1 MIDLSG
7 LEVWFVTGSQ
17 HLYGP
22 ETLKAVEQH
31 SAIIGAALSAAS
43 SIPVEVVAK
52 PVVTTRESIERLC
65 LDANSSRNCIGLIT
79 WMHTFSPARMWISG
93 LESLAKPFLHLH
105 TQFNEELPWATIDME
120 FMNLNQSAHGDREFG
135 FLVSRMRRPRKVV
148 VGSWREASV
157 HSEVAGWTRAA
168 CGWHD
173 ARQLRIA
180 RLGDNMRNV
189 AVTEGDKTAAQ
200 IKLRYCVNGYGTGEL
215 VERMGQVN
223 DAEVEKLAAE
233 YDQTY
238 SLAEPLRPNG
248 CKRKALLEA
257 ARIEIGLRH
266 FLSDTGANAFTDT
279 FEDLHGLPQLPGIA
293 AQRLMADGYG
303 FAAEGDWKTAA
314 LVRAMK
320 VMSHGLKGGTS
331 FMEDYTY
338 HLKDGGQVLG
348 AHMLE
353 VCPSIAADKPT
364 VEVHPLS
371 IGAKGDPVRLVFTA
385 SSGNAVNASIVDMGN
400 RFRLVVNQVNLVTPT
415 EPLRKL
421 PVARAVWIPEPNL
434 KIAATGWILAGASHH
449 TGLSQA
455 LTIEH
460 LRNFAEIAGME
471 CLIIDRDTEIADF
484 TNALRWNEVYYHSA
498 TGFS

>member
-7 LEVWFVTGSQ
+7 LEAWFVTGSQ
-17 HLYGP
+17 DLYGP

-31 SAIIGAALSAAS
+31 SSIIGAALSAAS
-43 SIPVEVVAK
+43 SIPVKIVAK
-52 PVVTTRESIERLC
+52 PVVTTSESIERLC

-93 LESLAKPFLHLH
+93 LQSLTKPLLHWH
-105 TQFNEELPWATIDME
+105 TQFNEELPWATIDMD

-148 VGSWREASV
+148 VGSWREPNV

-173 ARQLRIA
+173 ARQLKIA

-189 AVTEGDKTAAQ
+189 AVTEGDKAAAQ
-200 IKLRYCVNGYGTGEL
+200 IKLRYCVNGYGIGEL
-215 VERMGQVN
+215 VQRMGQVN

-248 CKRKALLEA
+248 CKRKALLDA

-266 FLSDTGANAFTDT
+266 FLSDAGASAFTDT

-353 VCPSIAADKPT
+353 ICPSIAADRPT
-364 VEVHPLS
+364 AEIHPLS
-371 IGAKGDPVRLVFTA
+371 IGGKGDPVRLVFTA
-385 SSGNAVNASIVDMGN
+385 SSGSAVNASIVDMGN
-400 RFRLVVNQVNLVTPT
+400 RFRLVVNQVNLVPPT
-415 EPLRKL
+415 EPLPKL
-421 PVARAVWIPEPNL
+421 PVARAMWIPEPNL
-434 KIAATGWILAGASHH
+434 KIAATGWIMAGASHH

-460 LRNFAEIAGME
+460 LGNFAEISGME
-471 CLIIDRDTEIADF
+471 CLTIDRDTKIADF

-498 TGFS
+498 SGFS